1 LTSSVSAAA
10 AAAAAQVVFHVGVAL
25 LLSAQEQLLGMPLT
39 SSVPAAAAAVQVVFR
54 VGVALLLSAQEQ
66 LLGMPF
72 ERLVEGL
79 NGRKFPLLA
88 RHPDALMKVC

>member
-1 LTSSVSAAA
+1 MHATTITKSADAAA
-10 AAAAAQVVFHVGVAL
+10 
-25 LLSAQEQLLGMPLT
+25 
-39 SSVPAAAAAVQVVFR
+39 QVVFR

-88 RHPDALMKVC
+88 RHPDALMKVCGTVLRMWSVTNTCYAGAHQLP